1 MKTVIAYFDGCCEPI
16 NPGGH
21 AAYGAAVL
29 IDGERVFEASEYVG
43 HGPGMSNN
51 VAEYSGAIAV
61 LQHLIDRPDFNQ
73 RNQLV
78 TIRGDSKLVVMQL
91 TKQWKVKRG
100 LYVPFYYQAAS
111 LFAQFGVCKLEW
123 IPREQNGIA
132 DELSKRVLKE
142 RRVEFKLQ
150 KEG

>member
-1 MKTVIAYFDGCCEPI
+1 MREVTAYFDGCCEPV

-21 AAYGAAVL
+21 ASYGAVVL
-29 IDGERVFEASEYVG
+29 INGERVFEKSGYVG
-43 HGPGMSNN
+43 HGPQCSNN
-51 VAEYSGAIAV
+51 VAEYSGCISV
-61 LQHLIDRPDFNQ
+61 LQYLIDREDFNQ

-91 TKQWKVKRG
+91 TKRWRVKRG

-111 LFAQFGVCKLEW
+111 LFAQFGVARLEW
-123 IPREQNGIA
+123 IPRDQNSIA

-142 RRVEFKLQ
+142 RHVEFRLQ